1 MPTLEQLKIDDFTPL
16 EGDVFA
22 VSAGKDVIDLKL
34 IEVKAVGAGLRD
46 GGAFSLLWQGPND
59 PFLPQAIYRFA
70 HNRLGEYDFFLVP
83 VAQNT
88 IGFQYEV
95 IFT

>member
-1 MPTLEQLKIDDFTPL
+1 MPTLEQLTIDDFSPL
-16 EGDVFA
+16 EGEVFA
-22 VSAGKDVIDLKL
+22 VSAGPNVIDLKL
-34 IEVKAVGAGLRD
+34 MEVMAVGAGLRD
-46 GGAFSLLWQGPND
+46 GGAFSLLWQGPSE

-70 HNRLGEYDFFLVP
+70 HSKLGEHDFFLVP
-83 VAQNT
+83 VAQKT